1 MSSNVEFDL
10 DLIRRYDKSGPR
22 YTSYPTAME
31 FSSRVGAN
39 EHIRHLRASNESLR
53 PLSLYVHVPFCA
65 SVCYY
70 CACNK
75 VVTGNR
81 CKAEPYLEYLEREI
95 RLQSSLVDPS
105 RVVTQLHWGGGTP
118 TFLSDDQLRELMRAI
133 RDNFTLLNDDSGEYS
148 IEIDPR
154 ELRPYS
160 MVVLR
165 GIGFNRISLG
175 VQDFDPDVQK
185 AIHRVQPEEV
195 TLRALADAR
204 DLDFRSVNIDLMYG
218 LPLQTVERFSRTLD
232 KVVELRPDRLSV
244 FNYAHLPAR
253 FKPQRRINETDL
265 PSPEEKLEI
274 MGMTIE
280 RLTSQG
286 YQYIGM
292 DHFALVDDELAVAQR
307 SGTLHRTFQGYSTHA
322 NTDLIAMG
330 VSAISS
336 IDGCYTQNHVT
347 LEDYYRELEEARFP
361 VYRGYE
367 LNDDDRLRADVI
379 QGLVCHGAVDI
390 ADVERRHGIE
400 FDRYFA
406 KERAMLEPMVDDGL
420 LEVTPPGIQV
430 SPRGR
435 LLIRHL
441 CKVFDRYRNAGEAGF
456 SKMI

>member
-1 MSSNVEFDL
+1 MPSTVEFDL

-31 FSSRVGAN
+31 FSPEVGPD
-39 EHIRHLRASNESLR
+39 EHMRHLRASNESMR

-75 VVTGNR
+75 VVTGDR
-81 CKAEPYLEYLEREI
+81 CKAGPYVEYLGREM
-95 RLQSSLVDPS
+95 RLQSSLVNPD

-118 TFLSDDQLRELMRAI
+118 TFLGDEQLRDLMRVI
-133 RDNFTLLNDDSGEYS
+133 RGNFRLLDDDSGEYS

-160 MVVLR
+160 LVVLR

-175 VQDFDPDVQK
+175 VQDFDPAVQK
-185 AIHRVQPEEV
+185 AIHRAQPEEV
-195 TLRALADAR
+195 TLKALTDAR
-204 DLDFRSVNIDLMYG
+204 DLGFRSINIDLMYG
-218 LPLQTVERFSRTLD
+218 LPLQSVESFSRTLD

-253 FKPQRRINETDL
+253 FKPQRRINEDDL
-265 PSPEEKLEI
+265 PSPDRKLEI
-274 MGMTIE
+274 MRVTID
-280 RLTSQG
+280 RLTAAG

-292 DHFALVDDELAVAQR
+292 DHFALVDDELSVAQR
-307 SGTLHRTFQGYSTHA
+307 NGGLHRTFQGYSTHA

-330 VSAISS
+330 VSAISA

-347 LEDYYRELEEARFP
+347 LDEYYRELDAARFP
-361 VYRGYE
+361 VYRGYV
-367 LNDDDRLRADVI
+367 LNDDDRIRADVI
-379 QGLVCHGAVDI
+379 QRLVCHGEVDI
-390 ADVERRHGIE
+390 ANVERRFGIE
-400 FDRYFA
+400 FDAYFA
-406 KERAMLEPMVDDGL
+406 AERAALAHMIDDGL
-420 LEVTPPGIQV
+420 LAFEPPGILV

>member
-31 FSSRVGAN
+31 FTPRIGADD
-39 EHIRHLRASNESLR
+39 HVRHLRASNESMR

-81 CKAEPYLEYLEREI
+81 CKAGPYLEYLEREV
-95 RLQSSLVDPS
+95 RLQSSLVDPG

-118 TFLSDDQLRELMRAI
+118 TFLSDEQLRELMRSI
-133 RDNFTLLNDDSGEYS
+133 RENFTLLDDDSGEYS

-160 MVVLR
+160 MVILR
-165 GIGFNRISLG
+165 GIGFNRVSLG
-175 VQDFDPDVQK
+175 VQDFDPAVQK

-195 TLRALADAR
+195 TLKALTDAR
-204 DLDFRSVNIDLMYG
+204 DLGFKSVNVDLMYG
-218 LPLQTVERFSRTLD
+218 LPLQTVESFARTLD
-232 KVVELRPDRLSV
+232 KIVELRPDRLSV

-253 FKPQRRINETDL
+253 FKPQRRINEEDL
-265 PSPEEKLEI
+265 PTPDRKLEI
-274 MGMTIE
+274 LRMTIE
-280 RLTSQG
+280 RLSGEG

-307 SGTLHRTFQGYSTHA
+307 SGGLHRTFQGYSTHA

-336 IDGCYTQNHVT
+336 VDGCYTQNHVS
-347 LEDYYRELEEARFP
+347 LEDYYRELDEARLP

-367 LNDDDRLRADVI
+367 LNADDVLRAEVI
-379 QGLVCHGAVDI
+379 QQLVCHGELDI
-390 ADVERRHGIE
+390 ADVERRFGVE
-400 FDRYFA
+400 FDAYFA
-406 KERAMLEPMVDDGL
+406 NERAMLAPMADDGL
-420 LEVTPPGIQV
+420 LEFSPPGIQV